1 MIRMN
6 TTVIASVAKQS
17 GEADAC
23 RIAGRQ
29 GSTLGAKKTLYV
41 LDESI
46 IITLIALQPEQQ
58 GYT

>member
-1 MIRMN
+1 MN